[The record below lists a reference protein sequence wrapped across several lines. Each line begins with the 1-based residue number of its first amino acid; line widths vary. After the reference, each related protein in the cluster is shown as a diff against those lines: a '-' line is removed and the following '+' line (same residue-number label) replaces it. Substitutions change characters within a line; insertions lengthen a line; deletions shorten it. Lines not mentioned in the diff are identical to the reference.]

1 MVPETSIL
9 GGSAGENEY
18 SMMDEKISQ
27 NWAGF
32 VTVSPG
38 MEKNS
43 GLRMSFSL
51 FHRTKPN
58 LNTDDP
64 EHKELTDKV

>member
-1 MVPETSIL
+1 MKKMSQRL
-9 GGSAGENEY
+9 GRFCIRYPMNEK
-18 SMMDEKISQ
+18 S
-27 NWAGF
+27 F
-32 VTVSPG
+32 
-38 MEKNS
+38 

-51 FHRTKPN
+51 FHLTKPN